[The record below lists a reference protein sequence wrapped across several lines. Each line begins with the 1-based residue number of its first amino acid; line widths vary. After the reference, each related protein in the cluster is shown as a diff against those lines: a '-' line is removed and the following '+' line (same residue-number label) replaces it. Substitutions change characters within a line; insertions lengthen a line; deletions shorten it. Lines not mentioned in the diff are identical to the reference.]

1 MFSAGSD
8 FLVCIAS
15 INELPGRIRAEAK
28 EFIRAL
34 PDSGKVFIRAL
45 TAAGANKATN
55 FVLSGVSKI
64 REKIGRACG
73 WSSTS
78 DDTTGID
85 YSAAETPI
93 EGSRRRTAADP
104 GSAPI
109 PY

>member
-1 MFSAGSD
+1 MNGLAAF
-8 FLVCIAS
+8 VPKR
-15 INELPGRIRAEAK
+15 E

-45 TAAGANKATN
+45 TSAGANKATN
-55 FVLSGVSKI
+55 L
-64 REKIGRACG
+64 
-73 WSSTS
+73 

-93 EGSRRRTAADP
+93 EGSRRSTAADP